1 MPYGKD
7 ELDDLAAQCTKKEDA
22 AVKVERQ
29 VSKSAAGLLLKSKIG
44 EQFEALVTGAS
55 MKGTWVRLLRLPIEG
70 MLKTGYEGVDVGD
83 RIRVQLLFVDVDK
96 GLIDFGKVGSSR
108 HHPNNS
114 LL

>member
-1 MPYGKD
+1 
-7 ELDDLAAQCTKKEDA
+7 
-22 AVKVERQ
+22 
-29 VSKSAAGLLLKSKIG
+29 
-44 EQFEALVTGAS
+44 LVTGAS

-83 RIRVQLLFVDVDK
+83 RIRVQLLFVDVEQ